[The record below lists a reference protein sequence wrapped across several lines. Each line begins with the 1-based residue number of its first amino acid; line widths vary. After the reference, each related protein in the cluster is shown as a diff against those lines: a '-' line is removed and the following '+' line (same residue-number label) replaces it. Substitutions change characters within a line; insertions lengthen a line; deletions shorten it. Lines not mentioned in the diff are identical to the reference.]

1 MKRLSSP
8 ERGRNAEGSGD
19 RPKAIRRRRD
29 TALQQRPGL
38 RRAPWE
44 CRRSVS
50 DINVPISEA
59 PAPPGRYRDAA
70 TGGTCR
76 SVPTAPLR
84 TERYEHGDV
93 VRYSKGSKALGIDAG
108 EYARVERVD
117 PKENSITVRTDDSQR
132 ITYDPRRLQGV
143 TLYHEAE
150 RMFARGD
157 RVQLTAPD
165 RTRDVANRELGTI
178 ERIDADGR
186 MGVRLDSGRTVSF
199 EPGERRHLDYGYAV
213 TSHSSQ
219 GQTADRVL
227 VHVETERAGEQLVNR
242 RLAYVAISRVET
254 MRSSIR
260 TTKGNSPT
268 S

>member
-1 MKRLSSP
+1 M
-8 ERGRNAEGSGD
+8 
-19 RPKAIRRRRD
+19 
-29 TALQQRPGL
+29 
-38 RRAPWE
+38 
-44 CRRSVS
+44 
-50 DINVPISEA
+50 
-59 PAPPGRYRDAA
+59 
-70 TGGTCR
+70 
-76 SVPTAPLR
+76 
-84 TERYEHGDV
+84 

-242 RLAYVAISRVET
+242 RLAYVGVSRGRARRIDATGHARERPQRASEPNVKVRARFVTPSLRLRCCRSKLGLLHRKRSRVEAAPHVFLCPET
-254 MRSSIR
+254 TECARSRVEQGSR
-260 TTKGNSPT
+260 QNRSPRYCL
-268 S
+268 SCLFRRLRWKPHRERQRP